1 MIFDNIKNCIL
12 YSGVNSKFEKAFA
25 FINRVFEENLEVGRY
40 EIEGDDIYAMVQ
52 AYETKLE
59 TECRFEGHE
68 KYIDIQVVVEGCEM
82 IGVADISKAVPETD
96 YNEEKDIAFYRNCQ
110 TASYCIAEAGD
121 FLVLYPHDI
130 HRPGMACDNIPENVK
145 KVVVKVRV

>member
-1 MIFDNIKNCIL
+1 MIFDNIKNCKMYFGI
-12 YSGVNSKFEKAFA
+12 NPNFEKAFS

-40 EIEGDDIYAMVQ
+40 EIEGDEVYAMVQ
-52 AYETKLE
+52 TYETKPDV
-59 TECRFEGHE
+59 ECRFEGHE